1 MKVIKSNTEMQR
13 WAAETKKNNLTIA
26 LVPTMGYLHKG
37 HISLIEAAKKKS
49 DKVIV
54 SIFVN
59 PAQFG
64 PNEDLNRYPRD
75 FERDAA
81 ICRENNVDV
90 LFHPPAAQIYTN
102 DHQTYVITEKLDSI
116 MCGQSRPNHFR
127 GVTTIVAKLF
137 NLTFPDVAVFG
148 QKDAQ
153 QSVIIK
159 KMARELN
166 FPIEIAIEP
175 TQREADGLAMS
186 SRNQYLSQQER
197 TEAPILFKT
206 LKMAQKLYLKGYKSA
221 DILNQM
227 HHSINHNSNGVI
239 DYIVIRNGHNLSEL
253 NGTESSILIAL
264 AVKFGSTRLIDNVLF
279 DVNK

>member
-1 MKVIKSNTEMQR
+1 MQR

-90 LFHPPAAQIYTN
+90 LFHPHATQIYTN

-206 LKMAQKLYLKGYKSA
+206 LKMAKKLYLKGYKSS

>member
-64 PNEDLNRYPRD
+64 ANEDLNRYPRD

-81 ICRENNVDV
+81 ICRGNNVAV

-253 NGTESSILIAL
+253 NGAEGSILIAL